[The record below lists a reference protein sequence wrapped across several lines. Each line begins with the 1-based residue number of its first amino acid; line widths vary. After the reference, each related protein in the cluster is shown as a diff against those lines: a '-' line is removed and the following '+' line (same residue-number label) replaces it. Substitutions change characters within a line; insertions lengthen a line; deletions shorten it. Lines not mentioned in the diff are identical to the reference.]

1 MSADC
6 DVATGSRDIVTSR
19 RKSILAGAH
28 QETRDP
34 SQPIS
39 VLLEHNSNT
48 YLDCIAIHLPE
59 KVSMLALE
67 KQLELL
73 FLIRIC
79 QIWGKFSDK
88 LVRVNKLPVFVRL
101 GKIKTA
107 KNRRSRNIKF
117 ETSAAIRGY

>member
-1 MSADC
+1 MQL
-6 DVATGSRDIVTSR
+6 RDTSLGQ
-19 RKSILAGAH
+19 I
-28 QETRDP
+28 E
-34 SQPIS
+34 I
-39 VLLEHNSNT
+39 
-48 YLDCIAIHLPE
+48 
-59 KVSMLALE
+59 
-67 KQLELL
+67 QLELL
-73 FLIRIC
+73 FLFRIC

>member
-39 VLLEHNSNT
+39 VLLEHNSN
-48 YLDCIAIHLPE
+48 LDCIAIHLLE